1 MQKFKKNGAASM
13 TGINATCQLH
23 FQVNW
28 VKPFIVVLIITEHN
42 RGQQVYSSL
51 KTFQVVQVQEWLI
64 ERERTKSTFLGKES
78 TSPMKVVN
86 CTQSR

>member
-1 MQKFKKNGAASM
+1 MGQYLAGRKQLVQKFKKNGAASM

-42 RGQQVYSSL
+42 RGQQVYSS
-51 KTFQVVQVQEWLI
+51 Q
-64 ERERTKSTFLGKES
+64 FL
-78 TSPMKVVN
+78 
-86 CTQSR
+86 

>member
-1 MQKFKKNGAASM
+1 M
-13 TGINATCQLH
+13 TGINATCQLY

-51 KTFQVVQVQEWLI
+51 IIINIAVSVSCTHLNGTMGRWDAGRK
-64 ERERTKSTFLGKES
+64 
-78 TSPMKVVN
+78 KVFK
-86 CTQSR
+86 